1 MVDINYIRE
10 NPTKIQK
17 ACQAKG
23 ADVDIN
29 KLLDLDKK
37 RRNIIQEKQELE
49 SRQNSLSKQIPN
61 LDDKEKKEVINKAK
75 DLSQSVSDKQEELN
89 KIEEDF
95 YFILKRVPNPA
106 FDEVKVGKDDSENEI
121 IEEHGD
127 IREFDFKPKDHLELG
142 EDLDIIDTKRAAKV
156 SGSRFGYLKNE
167 AAILEFA
174 LVRYGLDILTKEG
187 FSPIIPPVMI
197 KKESMAA
204 MGYLERG
211 EEEIY
216 QTKRDNLYLVGTSEQ
231 SIGPMHKNE
240 VLDKKDFPLRYTGFS
255 TCFRRE
261 AGSYGKDVKGILRVH
276 QFNKMEMFIFSLPEN
291 SKEEHK
297 KLLELEK
304 KLVSSLELPYQVE
317 KMCTGDLGD
326 SAAIK
331 YDIKCFLPSQN
342 QYRETHSTS
351 NCTDWQARRL
361 NIKYRDDD
369 GNLQYVHTLNGTFFA
384 AGRIL
389 IAIFENYQQKDGS
402 IKVPKVLQKYVGFNK
417 IEKK

>member
-75 DLSQSVSDKQEELN
+75 YLSQSVSDKQEELN

-156 SGSRFGYLKNE
+156 SG
-167 AAILEFA
+167 
-174 LVRYGLDILTKEG
+174 
-187 FSPIIPPVMI
+187 
-197 KKESMAA
+197 
-204 MGYLERG
+204 
-211 EEEIY
+211 
-216 QTKRDNLYLVGTSEQ
+216 
-231 SIGPMHKNE
+231 
-240 VLDKKDFPLRYTGFS
+240 
-255 TCFRRE
+255 
-261 AGSYGKDVKGILRVH
+261 
-276 QFNKMEMFIFSLPEN
+276 
-291 SKEEHK
+291 
-297 KLLELEK
+297 
-304 KLVSSLELPYQVE
+304 
-317 KMCTGDLGD
+317 
-326 SAAIK
+326 
-331 YDIKCFLPSQN
+331 
-342 QYRETHSTS
+342 
-351 NCTDWQARRL
+351 
-361 NIKYRDDD
+361 
-369 GNLQYVHTLNGTFFA
+369 
-384 AGRIL
+384 
-389 IAIFENYQQKDGS
+389 
-402 IKVPKVLQKYVGFNK
+402 
-417 IEKK
+417 